1 MGDMDDLLDQM
12 ESDLIKTTQTNQP
25 PPLLP
30 PTSIAM
36 QPRGLRQNPAPKSVV
51 TVSKFVISDDM
62 NKHMEGHVSIDSS
75 LLPNTFQS
83 KPISQLRDDEIVPKK
98 ENILFSLVSGNQKIE
113 DLRED
118 CVVEKNEVAD
128 KVEACT
134 TEVLSH
140 VEVQEIIETKS
151 HTEVQQEED
160 AVSEVEEETLI
171 PETQVISNL
180 NATARE
186 AVPLTSQIQVTPRK
200 IELDTEMESMLDYLN
215 GVEDESDQNRSLSE
229 PETQNNDTST
239 RKAGGRDFSDES
251 SDESILFQ
259 YADKISEEVMT
270 AALGTRK
277 LHYDPA
283 VQEFYHANDSIPDV
297 FAMSFASTTSRK
309 SELNNDTSNQ
319 LSGTENKQK
328 LPSVVEQA
336 EESEKENEP
345 DEQQDNSE
353 SDCSLKHDKEDSS
366 PQNVESETVHMTS
379 LEQYPEVSL
388 LTDVISVEEEIAAS
402 DISGDCS
409 MDSKDTEQPVVEQPS
424 INDSEDNIAT
434 EANTPVVEKN
444 SEEKVTSE
452 TVDSMPSDD
461 DESAPETVV
470 EAVGFKAP
478 TTDEEENREDA
489 DSIVESVSNDSQDS
503 LVGTTEDE
511 TENRP
516 RFDSSIATVH
526 VLHESD
532 SDESQPRRERRL
544 TESELQLGKTSPYWI
559 PDSECQNC
567 MLCNVKFTIIT
578 RRHHCRA
585 CGRVLC
591 GSCCS
596 EKSVLDYL
604 KEDGKKPQAVR
615 VCKPCSTM
623 LSRIESHEEEE
634 RRRLT
639 DAHDRSYNEED
650 TSTSTTPHATTVP
663 RGVLKARS
671 MTQTNEEEGPSTS
684 SQVPSSSSN
693 VSESAKRSV
702 VFRDGVRPG
711 APADEQNPEEER
723 STALKPKK
731 KSRKRTAVVRR
742 IAELKME
749 DELACALPKE
759 GVTKLL
765 IVKPDSEQPK
775 FEDASVILEALCDFT
790 VVTVVLKKNLNC
802 TMQIFN
808 NPNFGLV
815 WAVSS
820 QGFAQI
826 GLDELFF
833 SWTLSD
839 SEKQNMDSE
848 EPELDEKTALSLIPL
863 VVLHRISM
871 IYCQS
876 TEHEYAGV
884 RRVDSR
890 LMRIHTVTE
899 SVTPLPKHVMF
910 FRPTVQS
917 GLENMRIPTNPFLIA
932 CFLHDDE
939 LSWATALPNR
949 LLYKLGEKYNV
960 FPTPFVNFVNRPALY
975 STDASGTVLK
985 VFTDF
990 RSWSYRMRHIPGC
1003 TVSLTNEKTIIRI
1016 PKSCMKELK
1025 EIITFSRSMVAWSCD
1040 MNQDDDSVLVCE
1052 ETDPGLYST
1061 QVFAKYMGQREST
1074 SASFLILDGGSKV
1087 NSLQVNVVEDG
1098 VAIRLQSERLEVIL
1112 NAINE
1117 GNDVM
1122 ESSKDMEFRVE
1133 FVEDGD
1139 WIVPENEFYPKSQ
1152 IDGLVLINKFQY
1164 GLSLERAL
1172 TQVLQVQG
1180 ISEYGIRMSHVYN
1193 LGDGRLQPEEEP
1205 KIYGL
1210 VEIAAKECVAMLE
1223 PHILFLIHAG
1233 IQSVSIRLFV
1243 SPYEFEYDVS
1253 KWIGLEAENDKY
1265 KQSLDQLIPMLYN
1278 MVQYVPN
1285 GFEVEFVLSIVST
1298 RALPI

>member
-1 MGDMDDLLDQM
+1 MDDMDDLLDQM

-83 KPISQLRDDEIVPKK
+83 KPISQHRDDDEIVPKK
-98 ENILFSLVSGNQKIE
+98 ENILPSVVSGNQKIE
-113 DLRED
+113 DFRED
-118 CVVEKNEVAD
+118 CVVEEHQVAD
-128 KVEACT
+128 KAEACT

-140 VEVQEIIETKS
+140 VEVQE
-151 HTEVQQEED
+151 VQQEKYV
-160 AVSEVEEETLI
+160 VSEVEEETLI

-186 AVPLTSQIQVTPRK
+186 AVPLTSQIQVTPQK

-215 GVEDESDQNRSLSE
+215 GVEDESHQNRSLSE
-229 PETQNNDTST
+229 PETQNNDTCT

-251 SDESILFQ
+251 SDESMLFQ

-283 VQEFYHANDSIPDV
+283 VQEFYHANESIPDV
-297 FAMSFASTTSRK
+297 FAMSFASTTSRD
-309 SELNNDTSNQ
+309 DTSNH
-319 LSGTENKQK
+319 LSETENKQK
-328 LPSVVEQA
+328 LSSVVEQVEEA
-336 EESEKENEP
+336 EESEKEHDP
-345 DEQQDNSE
+345 AEQQDNSE
-353 SDCSLKHDKEDSS
+353 SDCSLKHDKDNSS
-366 PQNVESETVHMTS
+366 QNVESETEQMTS
-379 LEQYPEVSL
+379 SEPEGSL
-388 LTDVISVEEEIAAS
+388 LTDVISVEEEIKAS

-409 MDSKDTEQPVVEQPS
+409 MDSKDTEQPVVEQPP
-424 INDSEDNIAT
+424 INNSEDNTAT
-434 EANTPVVEKN
+434 EANTSIVEES
-444 SEEKVTSE
+444 SEDVEQATSE
-452 TVDSMPSDD
+452 TVDSMPSDEV
-461 DESAPETVV
+461 ESAPETVV
-470 EAVGFKAP
+470 EAVGFEAP
-478 TTDEEENREDA
+478 TTYEEENREDI

-503 LVGTTEDE
+503 LVGTIEDE

-567 MLCNVKFTIIT
+567 MLCNAKFTIIT

-623 LSRIESHEEEE
+623 LARIESHEEEE

-639 DAHDRSYNEED
+639 EAHDDEED

-663 RGVLKARS
+663 RGVLKTRS

-684 SQVPSSSSN
+684 SQVPSSSAN

-711 APADEQNPEEER
+711 APADEENPEEER

-765 IVKPDSEQPK
+765 IVKPDSDQPK
-775 FEDASVILEALCDFT
+775 FENASVILEALCDFT

-833 SWTLSD
+833 SWTLD
-839 SEKQNMDSE
+839 DREKQRMDSE

-863 VVLHRISM
+863 AVLHRIST

-899 SVTPLPKHVMF
+899 SVSPLPRHVMF
-910 FRPTVQS
+910 FRPTVQA

-960 FPTPFVNFVNRPALY
+960 FPTPFVNVVNRPALY

-1040 MNQDDDSVLVCE
+1040 MNQEDDSVLVCE

-1074 SASFLILDGGSKV
+1074 SASFVILDGGSKV

-1117 GNDVM
+1117 GNDVG

-1180 ISEYGIRMSHVYN
+1180 ISDYGIRMSHVYN